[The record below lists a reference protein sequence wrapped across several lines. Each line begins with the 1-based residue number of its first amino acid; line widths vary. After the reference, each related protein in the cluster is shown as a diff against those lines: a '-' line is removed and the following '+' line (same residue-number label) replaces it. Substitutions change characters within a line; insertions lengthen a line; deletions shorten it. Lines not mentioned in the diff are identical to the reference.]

1 MPEVPTPWIGLA
13 ALAAMV
19 VLPLLPTW
27 FFDRPRRIKPW
38 PREHVCAKCDGAWTD
53 EHTCFLPARP
63 MEPSLYWELHRPP
76 TPSAPKRNW

>member
-27 FFDRPRRIKPW
+27 FLKGPRRIEHW
-38 PREHVCAKCDGAWTD
+38 PREHVCARCDGAWTD
-53 EHTCFLPARP
+53 EHT
-63 MEPSLYWELHRPP
+63 
-76 TPSAPKRNW
+76 